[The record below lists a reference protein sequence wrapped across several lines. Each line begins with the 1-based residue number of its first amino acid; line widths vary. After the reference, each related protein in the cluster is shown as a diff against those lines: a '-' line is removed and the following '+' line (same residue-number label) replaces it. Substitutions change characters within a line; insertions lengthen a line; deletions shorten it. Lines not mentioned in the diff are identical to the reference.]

1 MPYPSVH
8 LTDDSEAVRLTLET
22 RSENF
27 GQYPLASIGLCYS
40 ETRWREY
47 FQPVNCYL
55 LVCRLYLWRKAQG
68 AACWAESTEGPCA
81 QTETD
86 ILSWRAFQSL
96 RKCVV
101 STAWVILH
109 CQVCDQVSPSQW
121 VLLVQIIYNRTPPL
135 FILRHFVSLFPALF
149 SFRALIS
156 IYTLSI
162 LPLACLFPRQ
172 PYPGTCLYYF
182 SNK

>member
-135 FILRHFVSLFPALF
+135 YPQTFRLTVPCFIFLQSTYLSLHTVHFTSC
-149 SFRALIS
+149 
-156 IYTLSI
+156 LSI
-162 LPLACLFPRQ
+162 PPSAVSWNLLIL
-172 PYPGTCLYYF
+172 LL
-182 SNK
+182 K